1 MRDIHKR
8 DAEYKLWKKRNDEKK
23 NRNRLKSKRKH
34 MRQHKNV
41 ETRRNNSLPYKT
53 FNVPKIF
60 SIINNSEDTILFLND
75 IIGHVEKIRKIVK
88 TNNNKSNFVRTF
100 SINMD
105 NTTEITGD
113 ALMYLLTIIKNT
125 RGKKLLPINWIGN
138 FPKNENMKTFLQNS
152 GYLKYM
158 KTAKEN
164 LVKTN
169 EHIQIQTGQGYEYKD
184 GNELIDIRQKIID
197 FTCEK

>member
-60 SIINNSEDTILFLND
+60 SIINN
-75 IIGHVEKIRKIVK
+75 IVFK
-88 TNNNKSNFVRTF
+88 
-100 SINMD
+100 
-105 NTTEITGD
+105 
-113 ALMYLLTIIKNT
+113 
-125 RGKKLLPINWIGN
+125 
-138 FPKNENMKTFLQNS
+138 
-152 GYLKYM
+152 
-158 KTAKEN
+158 
-164 LVKTN
+164 
-169 EHIQIQTGQGYEYKD
+169 
-184 GNELIDIRQKIID
+184 
-197 FTCEK
+197 